1 MFRRFR
7 RRRDLRDIV
16 RCLATVLGMTGV
28 LWSGI
33 EIHLSQLQAASEHSA
48 QADIDNLTR
57 NLEQS
62 TVRTVETADV
72 MLRFIQTLYRRDPAN
87 FRIRDWFDAAH
98 PIDTMT
104 AQLALIGPDGMMEAS
119 TAAPGAK
126 PIDLSD
132 RAHFRA
138 HLGEA
143 PDRLFISVPVLGRAT
158 NRWTIQLTRALR
170 DAAGTLGGVIVLSVD
185 IGYLSAFYE
194 SVRFPQG
201 SVSLIGADG
210 IVRVHAPDGPQQL
223 GHSRPDVM
231 AKISQLGVEGV
242 YRDPNSGPQG
252 TLKSFRVLA
261 NYPLIVLVTAD
272 VAELLT
278 SYTLE
283 QSRAHVAAGIGT
295 MFIVLVGG
303 VWLHSRR
310 RAAES
315 QGAFAVAFG
324 RMTQGV
330 VMANRAGRIVVA
342 NDRARALL
350 GLAADQVARRAPVSF
365 ALSAIG
371 TQIRHPRNGPAVHER
386 QFTGGRFVTS
396 EVLPL
401 PDGGLVLTSTDTS
414 DEHATAAARE
424 TSLAAAEAS
433 NRAKSD
439 FLANMSHEI
448 RTPMNGVLGM
458 IQVLRHSGLNPDQR
472 DMCETI
478 TRSGNAL
485 LTVLNDILDYSKL
498 EAGRIVLEPLP
509 SRMTD
514 LVRDVVSLMR
524 IAAEQ
529 RGLHLRLDIG
539 TVPPPVLI
547 DPTRLRQ
554 VITNLLSNAIKFSHD
569 GEIGIEVG
577 SWPDPDRPDRVQ
589 IHIAVADHG
598 IGMSPEVVAS
608 LFTRFTQADA
618 SSTRRFGGTGLGLAI
633 SRELTNLMDGDITV
647 ASTPGKGSV
656 FTVQLHAALTDEP
669 IAEEGGTLEATP
681 TGPRVILDILVAE
694 DDEINRRVI
703 AAFLQPDG
711 HRLTFAEDG
720 EEAVQAASEH
730 PFDLVLMDVMMP
742 NMDGPTATK
751 AIRALPNAKAATP
764 IIALTANAMAG
775 DRERYMANGMNGYVS
790 KPIDRKELQTTIERV
805 LSVYAFSRR
814 APADALPAP
823 ADAAPS
829 TADTAAI
836 MSDLDELFAD
846 L

>member
-1 MFRRFR
+1 MIKPLGLQRGT
-7 RRRDLRDIV
+7 RDIL
-16 RCLATVLGMTGV
+16 RCLVTLIGMIGL

-33 EIHLSQLQAASEHSA
+33 ELHLTQLKAASEHSA
-48 QADIDNLTR
+48 QADLDNLTR

-62 TVRTVETADV
+62 TVRTVETTDV

-98 PIDTMT
+98 PIDGMT

-119 TAAPGAK
+119 TATPDAK
-126 PIDLSD
+126 RIDLSD

-138 HLGEA
+138 HLGNA
-143 PDRLFISVPVLGRAT
+143 PDRLFISVPVLGRAS
-158 NRWTIQLTRALR
+158 NRWTVQFTRALR
-170 DAAGTLGGVIVLSVD
+170 NSDGVLGGVIVLSVD

-194 SVRFPQG
+194 SVRFRQG
-201 SVSLIGADG
+201 SVTLLGVDG
-210 IVRVHAPDGPQQL
+210 IVRVHAPDGPQKL
-223 GHSRPDVM
+223 GQAMPEVM
-231 AKISQLGVEGV
+231 AKIEQLGREGV
-242 YRDPNSGPQG
+242 YLDPASGSQG
-252 TLKSFRVLA
+252 MLNSFRVLSS
-261 NYPLIVLVTAD
+261 YPLIVLVNAD
-272 VAELLT
+272 VAELMT
-278 SYTLE
+278 NYTLE
-283 QSRAHVAAGIGT
+283 HWRANVAAGIGT
-295 MFIVLVGG
+295 CMIILVGG
-303 VWLHSRR
+303 VWIRSRR
-310 RAAES
+310 RAAEAQS
-315 QGAFAVAFG
+315 ALAVTFG

-342 NDRARALL
+342 NDRARELL
-350 GLAADQVARRAPVSF
+350 GLPAEKIARGAPVAY
-365 ALSAIG
+365 ALNVIG
-371 TQIRHPRNGPAVHER
+371 APVRQSDHGPRYHER
-386 QFTGGRFVTS
+386 QFASGRFVSS

-401 PDGGLVLTSTDTS
+401 PDSGLVLTCTDTS
-414 DEHATAAARE
+414 DEHAAAAARE
-424 TSLAAAEAS
+424 TSLAAAEAA

-458 IQVLRHSGLNPDQR
+458 IQVLRHSGLTTDQR

-509 SRMTD
+509 SRVTD

-554 VITNLLSNAIKFSHD
+554 VMTNLLSNAIKFSHD
-569 GEIGIEVG
+569 GEIGIQVG
-577 SWPDPDRPDRVQ
+577 SWPDPENPGRIQ
-589 IHIAVADHG
+589 IRIAVADHG

-669 IAEEGGTLEATP
+669 IAEEGSPLEATP
-681 TGPRVILDILVAE
+681 AGPRVILDILVAE

-814 APADALPAP
+814 HAIEAAAPAP
-823 ADAAPS
+823 ATEAS
-829 TADTAAI
+829 ETAAI
-836 MSDLDELFAD
+836 MSDLDQLFAD